1 MCLILATVLLQG
13 RNRWDMQR
21 FLKNEFS
28 LRSYYTLEFV
38 QKSNGQRKFLI
49 LIFTANELIKI
60 PY

>member
-60 PY
+60 SY